1 MLVLLCK
8 IKDNL
13 TRNLRKK
20 KIIKKIEVNFLI
32 LVEQKVRAIFVLFC
46 FRNKLSWKSF
56 LYGVFWNLMVLFLKF
71 WGIPYVLDGCVLGFE
86 INSKI
91 LACEVFNLYFVLQI
105 DSSGSLYENLIPIFH
120 PTNLHRH
127 KSLYSASMRLS
138 PLVWDFLQS
147 NLAQI

>member
-13 TRNLRKK
+13 TRNLREK

-71 WGIPYVLDGCVLGFE
+71 
-86 INSKI
+86 
-91 LACEVFNLYFVLQI
+91 
-105 DSSGSLYENLIPIFH
+105 
-120 PTNLHRH
+120 
-127 KSLYSASMRLS
+127 
-138 PLVWDFLQS
+138 
-147 NLAQI
+147 